1 MEWKPIET
9 APKDGT
15 RVLLFFDKHNCRGMR
30 ESEVV
35 LGFWHQPGNPLHKR
49 FWTGW
54 GASRVT
60 ATHWM
65 PLPEAPNDPNSGAAR
80 GPIAGGPLE

>member
-1 MEWKPIET
+1 MEWQPIET

-15 RVLLFFDKHNCRGMR
+15 RILIYFPASCVRCRGIR
-30 ESEVV
+30 VEESVFI
-35 LGFWHQPGNPLHKR
+35 GHWHQPGNPQQIG

-54 GASRVT
+54 GSSRRT

-65 PLPEAPNDPNSGAAR
+65 PLPKSPTDEE
-80 GPIAGGPLE
+80 L